1 LDKEVI
7 ELLKLNLEQAKERF
21 GNELKKLRTGRA
33 HPSMVDG
40 VKVEVYESMMPL
52 NQVATISTPEPQL
65 IQISPFDPSN
75 ITAIASAI
83 RADQA
88 LGLNPADDGRLIRI
102 QVPALTEERRLL
114 IVKQLGQKQEE
125 ANIGVRKARQDAM
138 STVDKAK
145 KSKEIGEDD
154 ADRMKKQIEDAVN
167 TCKADVEST
176 AKAKEADIMKV

>member
-1 LDKEVI
+1 MDKEVI